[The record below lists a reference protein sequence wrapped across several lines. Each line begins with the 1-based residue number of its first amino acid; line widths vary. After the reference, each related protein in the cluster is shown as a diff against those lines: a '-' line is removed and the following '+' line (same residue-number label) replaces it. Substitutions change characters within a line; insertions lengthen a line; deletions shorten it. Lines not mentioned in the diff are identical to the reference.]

1 MVIVGDSTPPRLGY
15 LPRGSV
21 LPDHGAFCLSMEQT
35 ETKTELTQK
44 EIVRAATNDAALAE
58 VKVKL
63 GDKEFPIL
71 DLPYDDYIKFLAHL
85 QPLMEVFIGKIG
97 SIQGVEMPA
106 ASSLNAAS
114 LVAYCAADL
123 PEMVQIVVGQS
134 DPTITIEEVKR
145 QGKNPFKLATIV
157 LEQIQQNRM
166 IADFSDFF
174 VQILPLMKAAAPKTE
189 EPKKRPTTR
198 GTRS

>member
-1 MVIVGDSTPPRLGY
+1 
-15 LPRGSV
+15 
-21 LPDHGAFCLSMEQT
+21 MEQI

-44 EIVRAATNDAALAE
+44 EIVRAATNDPVLSE

-63 GDKEFPIL
+63 GDREFPIL

-85 QPLMEVFIGKIG
+85 QPLMEVFLGKIG
-97 SIQGVEMPA
+97 AIQGVEMPV

-123 PEMVQIVVGQS
+123 PEMVQIIIAQS
-134 DPTITIEEVKR
+134 DPTVTAEEVKR
-145 QGKNPFKLATIV
+145 QGKNPFKLAAIV

-174 VQILPLMKAAAPKTE
+174 LQVLPLMKAAAPKTE
-189 EPKKRPTTR
+189 EPKKLRTK